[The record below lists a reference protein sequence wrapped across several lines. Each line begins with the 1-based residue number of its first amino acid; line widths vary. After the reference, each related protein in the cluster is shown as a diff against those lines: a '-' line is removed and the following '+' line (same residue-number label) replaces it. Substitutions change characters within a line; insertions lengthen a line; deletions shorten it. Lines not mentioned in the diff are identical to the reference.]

1 MKKATPFTFYFLYY
15 SAAACL
21 TPYIVLYFQ
30 ELGFGGLQIGILV
43 ATAPLLTLIGAPLWT
58 WMADSTGSH
67 RQVMSLAI
75 LVAIF
80 GTIIFP
86 FLKTLIPVLIAVA
99 AINLFVSTINP
110 MADSATM
117 AMLAGKKEMYG
128 RVRLGGSIGY
138 GLAAPLAGFL
148 IQAQGLRWAFWGFAV
163 LMSIGLFVSQGFIHP
178 KSANGKFLDGG
189 AWSLLA
195 SSRWTLFLVVAF
207 ICGMCFAATSNYL
220 FPFMAELQATK
231 PIMGLSLTLA
241 TLSELPVLFFAN
253 RLIRWLHAYGLL
265 LLGLCMTALRMVLFA
280 VFNSIPAVLII
291 QLLLQGL
298 TFPAVWAAGVSY
310 ADENAPAGYHA
321 TAQGLFGAMVFG
333 FGAVAGSFTG
343 GVLLES
349 LGARS
354 MYLVIGMFALLCL
367 SVIFLIGRRQLLLQN
382 G

>member
-1 MKKATPFTFYFLYY
+1 MKKATPFTFYILYY
-15 SAAACL
+15 AAAACL

-30 ELGFGGLQIGILV
+30 ELGFSGLQIGVLT
-43 ATAPLLTLIGAPLWT
+43 AAAPLLTLIGSPLWT
-58 WMADSTGSH
+58 WVADSTGGH
-67 RQVMSLAI
+67 RWIMSLAI
-75 LVAIF
+75 LVAILV
-80 GTIIFP
+80 TAAFP
-86 FLKTLIPVLIAVA
+86 LFKTLVWVLLAVGTV
-99 AINLFVSTINP
+99 NLFFATVNP

-117 AMLAGKKEMYG
+117 AMLAGEKEMYG
-128 RVRLGGSIGY
+128 RVRLGGSIGW

-148 IQAQGLRWAFWGFAV
+148 IQAQGLRWAFWGFDI
-163 LMSIGLFVSQGFIHP
+163 LMLIGLLVSQGFIHP
-178 KSANGKFLDGG
+178 KHEHKPFLSRE

-195 SSRWTLFLVVAF
+195 GRRWTLFLAVALV
-207 ICGMCFAATSNYL
+207 CGMCFASTSNYL

-231 PIMGLSLTLA
+231 TVMGLSLTLA
-241 TLSELPVLFFAN
+241 TVSELPVLFFAN
-253 RLIRWLHAYGLL
+253 RLIKWLHAYGLL
-265 LLGLCMTALRMVLFA
+265 LLGLCVTALRMVLFA
-280 VFNSIPAVLII
+280 VFNSVPAVLII

-333 FGAVAGSFTG
+333 VGAVAGGFTG

-354 MYLVIGMFALLCL
+354 MYLTIGTFALLCL
-367 SVIFLIGRRQLLLQN
+367 AVILMVGRRQSLLQY